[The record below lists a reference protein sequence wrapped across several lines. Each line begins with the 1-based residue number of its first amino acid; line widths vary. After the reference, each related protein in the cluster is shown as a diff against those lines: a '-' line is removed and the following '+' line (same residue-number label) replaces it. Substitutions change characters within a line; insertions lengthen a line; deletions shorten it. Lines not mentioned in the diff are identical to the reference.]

1 MSSQMR
7 FSLRSGGEFGDA
19 MSAFSFD
26 YVENVTLAGYRFLV
40 RFYFRRRQRIQPVA
54 QPHAGRAREVAK
66 YSGSAIT
73 NAIFRRHFP

>member
-40 RFYFRRRQRIQPVA
+40 KWRWHV
-54 QPHAGRAREVAK
+54 G
-66 YSGSAIT
+66 
-73 NAIFRRHFP
+73 

>member
-40 RFYFRRRQRIQPVA
+40 RFYFRRRQTHSTR
-54 QPHAGRAREVAK
+54 RAASRVLSSR
-66 YSGSAIT
+66 SG
-73 NAIFRRHFP
+73 

>member
-54 QPHAGRAREVAK
+54 QPHAGRARNVAQ
-66 YSGSAIT
+66 YDGIAII
-73 NAIFRRHFP
+73 NIV